1 MDAARNFWHFPDMPS
16 IAPPLRDDP
25 HAIPAWNLYGESRAF
40 PDVLH
45 IETITDRAAG
55 LDWRIA
61 PHRHPHLHQFFL
73 IRAGAVELT
82 IDGAVPAVSPPVLL
96 SVPHGVVHG
105 FAFSAGTEGW
115 VLTVP
120 LPSLPDLLEPTVLRE
135 TALGRAGLLPVD
147 ADLVRLFE
155 RIAAEHRR
163 TEPARAMM
171 LRALATDVACRVL
184 RHLGRAPGAAGAAT
198 DPRLRQ
204 FQALLGQHLRDRWK
218 LADFARTIGVSER
231 HLSRICRAATGRPA
245 GELIEA
251 AVMREACRMLVYT
264 RGSVAAI
271 GYGLG
276 FEDPSYFSRAF
287 RRVMGLSPGAYR
299 AGFERG
305 EP

>member
-1 MDAARNFWHFPDMPS
+1 MPS

-25 HAIPAWNLYGESRAF
+25 HAIPAWNLYGESQAF

-73 IRAGAVELT
+73 IRAGVVELT
-82 IDGAVPAVSPPVLL
+82 IDGAVPQVSPPFLL

-115 VLTVP
+115 VLTLP
-120 LPSLPDLLEPTVLRE
+120 LQSLPELLEPAFLRE
-135 TALGRAGLLPVD
+135 TALGRAGFLPVD
-147 ADLVRLFE
+147 DELARLFE
-155 RIAAEHRR
+155 RIGAEHRL

-171 LRALATDVACRVL
+171 LRAMATEVACRVL
-184 RHLGRAPGAAGAAT
+184 RHLDRAPGAAGTAT
-198 DPRLRQ
+198 DPRLLQ
-204 FQALLGQHLRDRWK
+204 FQSLLNQHLRDRWK
-218 LADFARTIGVSER
+218 LTDFARVIGISER
-231 HLSRICRAATGRPA
+231 HLSRICRAATGHPA
-245 GELIEA
+245 AELIEA

-276 FEDPSYFSRAF
+276 FDDPSYFSRAF
-287 RRVMGLSPGAYR
+287 RRVMGLTPGDYR